1 MLLFTLY
8 NKLNTNKYNDIINV
22 YKNYE
27 KYKFLSIF
35 FLYYDNF
42 TVTQIVICSKMASE
56 LFIKILY

>member
-8 NKLNTNKYNDIINV
+8 NKLNTNKCNDIINV

-27 KYKFLSIF
+27 KYKFLLIL

-42 TVTQIVICSKMASE
+42 TVTQIFFCSKMASK

>member
-1 MLLFTLY
+1 MCIKTMK
-8 NKLNTNKYNDIINV
+8 NINS
-22 YKNYE
+22 
-27 KYKFLSIF
+27 FQFF